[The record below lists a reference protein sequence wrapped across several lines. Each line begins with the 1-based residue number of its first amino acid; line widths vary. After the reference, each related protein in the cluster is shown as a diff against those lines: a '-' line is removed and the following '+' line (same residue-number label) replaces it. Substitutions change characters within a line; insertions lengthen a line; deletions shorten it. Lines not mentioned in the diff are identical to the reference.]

1 MNNNATIEKMK
12 QMRLYGMQG
21 AFENA
26 IATGK
31 STDFT
36 ADQLIGYLV
45 ESEWNNRTNRKTER
59 LIKNARFR
67 YQASIEEVKWDPA
80 RNIDKNLLLRLSDC
94 SFIEKAEAIIIT
106 GSTGCGKSYLASAL
120 GYQACLKGYKVLYF
134 NLGKLF
140 SRLTMAKA
148 DGSYI
153 KELSRIEKHDLLI
166 IDDFGLQ
173 TIDSKKQMMLLDI
186 FEDRHIKKSTIITS
200 QIPVN
205 IWHELLEEKT
215 LADAILDRIVH
226 NAYKLEIKGESM
238 RKVLKIKEYI
248 N

>member
-1 MNNNATIEKMK
+1 
-12 QMRLYGMQG
+12 
-21 AFENA
+21 
-26 IATGK
+26 
-31 STDFT
+31 
-36 ADQLIGYLV
+36 
-45 ESEWNNRTNRKTER
+45 
-59 LIKNARFR
+59 
-67 YQASIEEVKWDPA
+67 
-80 RNIDKNLLLRLSDC
+80 
-94 SFIEKAEAIIIT
+94 
-106 GSTGCGKSYLASAL
+106 
-120 GYQACLKGYKVLYF
+120 
-134 NLGKLF
+134 
-140 SRLTMAKA
+140 MAKA